1 MDKIAVLPGIIALGL
16 LLYRKDPKKL
26 FLYYFLPILTLIPAY
41 YETKLVSGIPEFSF
55 WSSALLPIFAAWVIN
70 DKMKGYK
77 LDPLDIIILINLSS
91 IFFAE
96 YNATGYKEAQKLLF
110 QAVTQRLIPYMMI
123 KALLYKSET
132 RISVLKII
140 SILGAIVAVF
150 MVYEFKFYFNYLD
163 IPIRRIWPYHVPWD
177 GVMSRYGFKRAA
189 GSFGHPISAGYFFV
203 LSSPIAFWLWR
214 HRHFKKNKHGMLIF
228 GLNILGIL
236 TSISRAPIA
245 GMLIGFI
252 LIWFGWSKEK
262 KISGGLLIVISI
274 MGLSIILPKFID
286 YISVTRAEAKTVDQ
300 ENAAY
305 RKEMLDNY
313 FIVIEKKP
321 YWGYGRYT
329 YPIINRQKSIDNEYL
344 FIALTT
350 GLVTLGIYILFMIWV
365 MVILIR
371 FISKR
376 SWDDPNARLAW
387 AILAGWIAAIFTQA
401 TVYGGIQTVHYFY
414 MVAALAQVIVKLP
427 KNETDA
433 NSSLDKVKVPK
444 YNFARII

>member
-1 MDKIAVLPGIIALGL
+1 
-16 LLYRKDPKKL
+16 
-26 FLYYFLPILTLIPAY
+26 
-41 YETKLVSGIPEFSF
+41 
-55 WSSALLPIFAAWVIN
+55 
-70 DKMKGYK
+70 
-77 LDPLDIIILINLSS
+77 
-91 IFFAE
+91 
-96 YNATGYKEAQKLLF
+96 
-110 QAVTQRLIPYMMI
+110 
-123 KALLYKSET
+123 
-132 RISVLKII
+132 
-140 SILGAIVAVF
+140 
-150 MVYEFKFYFNYLD
+150 
-163 IPIRRIWPYHVPWD
+163 
-177 GVMSRYGFKRAA
+177 
-189 GSFGHPISAGYFFV
+189 
-203 LSSPIAFWLWR
+203 
-214 HRHFKKNKHGMLIF
+214 
-228 GLNILGIL
+228 
-236 TSISRAPIA
+236 
-245 GMLIGFI
+245 
-252 LIWFGWSKEK
+252 
-262 KISGGLLIVISI
+262 